1 MTLYV
6 LVSVLIVLLVAA
18 TCVAFVL
25 GLLGE
30 VGVVRLAP
38 CPTCSHLVP
47 STGDGNRPSCPY
59 CRHVHLAHP
68 LRTIRHPLQE
78 LAHH

>member
-1 MTLYV
+1 MTIYV
-6 LVSVLIVLLVAA
+6 LASVLIVLLVGASSLA
-18 TCVAFVL
+18 LMV

-30 VGVVRLAP
+30 MGVVRLAP
-38 CPTCSHLVP
+38 CPQCEHLVM
-47 STGDGNRPSCPY
+47 SSGRAGQVSCPY

-68 LRTIRHPLQE
+68 LRTLRHPVRE